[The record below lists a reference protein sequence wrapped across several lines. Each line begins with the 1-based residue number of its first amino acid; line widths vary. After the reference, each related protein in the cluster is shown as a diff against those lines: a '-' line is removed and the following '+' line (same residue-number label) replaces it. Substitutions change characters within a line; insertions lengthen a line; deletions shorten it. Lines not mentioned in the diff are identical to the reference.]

1 MNRSLLFQV
10 TALMATFTLLVA
22 LLMLYVLPS
31 RQAAVLE
38 ASMRGE
44 LASLAAAYSISVRS
58 ALEQQD
64 LSALEELNK
73 QISFDRRNPV
83 IVVINTSDDVPEIF
97 AVFPASE
104 AVETIEEIFGP
115 KYVAAERS
123 FESDII
129 DGRVAVMFKREALDR
144 RLWSLNQ
151 LIYFSFAFICLLQV
165 AFARQLS
172 TRVLI
177 PIIEAAKF
185 SDDLG
190 EREYSGKLQ
199 REKRQDEI
207 GTLVTSLRRLQVTL
221 RSQDR
226 ENRRLFLSLEDTVAE
241 RTAELTK
248 ALEAKDAFTASVS
261 HELRTPLHSIIASL
275 DLMADTA
282 AKPEDARNYLGIAR
296 RASQALLLLINELLD
311 FQRWEH
317 EKVTLL
323 TEPTKLHDFLSDIE
337 QTTAMLFDDSA
348 VRFVTEIDETR
359 DAKVMMDQQR
369 IGQILMNLLGNA
381 RKFTREGEVVLEV
394 SVLSRT
400 DFYTEFLFVVA
411 DTGIGI
417 DADHLE
423 RISEPYFQAGDGLN
437 RKFAGT
443 GLGLSIVRKLLDSM
457 GSKLNISSELDRG
470 SIFDFSL
477 KLRNLEWEA
486 DSQAKSSTQAT
497 SPQAA
502 GSSVSDLAFLYVE
515 DSETNQLVMSA
526 MMERL
531 GVKLT
536 MASSAKAGFDTLQ
549 KQDIDIVITDIQMPD
564 YSGLDLLSWIKQDPI
579 LGDKL
584 RVFACTANASSD
596 AVQEFE
602 DAGFESVL
610 TKPLDLQ
617 VLEKFLKRL

>member
-1 MNRSLLFQV
+1 
-10 TALMATFTLLVA
+10 MASFTLLVA
-22 LLMLYVLPS
+22 VLMLYVLPN

-38 ASMRGE
+38 ASMRDE
-44 LASLAAAYSISVRS
+44 LTSLAAAYSISVRS
-58 ALEQQD
+58 ALEKRD
-64 LSALEELNK
+64 LSALEELNE
-73 QISFDRRNPV
+73 QVSFDGRNP
-83 IVVINTSDDVPEIF
+83 IVAIINTSGDVPAIF

-104 AVETIEEIFGP
+104 EISSIDEIFGSN
-115 KYVAAERS
+115 YVAADRT
-123 FESDII
+123 FETNII
-129 DGRVAVMFKREALDR
+129 DGRVAVMFRREALER

-151 LIYFSFAFICLLQV
+151 LIYFSFAFICLLQI
-165 AFARQLS
+165 AFARQVS
-172 TRVLI
+172 TRVLT
-177 PIIEAAKF
+177 PISEAAGF
-185 SDDLG
+185 ADALG
-190 EREYSGKLQ
+190 ERQYTGKLR
-199 REKRQDEI
+199 REQRQDEI
-207 GTLVTSLRRLQVTL
+207 GTLAESLRRLQIRL

-226 ENRRLFLSLEDTVAE
+226 ENRALFLSLEDTVAE

-248 ALEAKDAFTASVS
+248 ALEAKEAFTASVS
-261 HELRTPLHSIIASL
+261 HELRTPLHSVIASL
-275 DLMADTA
+275 DLMTDAA
-282 AKPEDARNYLGIAR
+282 AKPEDTQNYLGIAR

-317 EKVTLL
+317 EKVILV
-323 TEPTKLHDFLSDIE
+323 TEPTELYDFLSDIE

-348 VRFVTEIDETR
+348 IRFVAEIDETR
-359 DAKVMMDQQR
+359 NARVMMDQQR

-400 DFYTEFLFVVA
+400 DFYTEFLFVVE

-417 DADHLE
+417 EADHLE

-437 RKFAGT
+437 RKFSGT

-470 SIFDFSL
+470 SVFDFSL

-486 DSQAKSSTQAT
+486 DKQTVASAREAV
-497 SPQAA
+497 PLEAD
-502 GSSVSDLAFLYVE
+502 SSVAFLDFLYVE

-536 MASSAKAGFDTLQ
+536 MASSAIEGFDILQ
-549 KQDIDIVITDIQMPD
+549 KQDIDIVITDIQMPEH
-564 YSGLDLLSWIKQDPI
+564 SGIDLLSWIKQDPF
-579 LGDKL
+579 LADKL
-584 RVFACTANASSD
+584 RVFACTANAGSD

-602 DAGFESVL
+602 AAGFESVL

-617 VLEKFLKRL
+617 VLEKFLGRL

>member
-1 MNRSLLFQV
+1 
-10 TALMATFTLLVA
+10 MASFTLLVA

-38 ASMRGE
+38 ASMRDE
-44 LASLAAAYSISVRS
+44 LTSLAAAYSISVRS

-64 LSALEELNK
+64 LSALEELNE
-73 QISFDRRNPV
+73 QVSFDGRNPV
-83 IVVINTSDDVPEIF
+83 VAVINTSEETPEIF

-104 AVETIEEIFGP
+104 EIATIDEIFGP
-115 KYVAAERS
+115 KYVAADRA
-123 FESDII
+123 FETDII

-144 RLWSLNQ
+144 RLWSLTQ

-177 PIIEAAKF
+177 PIIEAAGF
-185 SDDLG
+185 ADALG
-190 EREYSGKLQ
+190 EKKYSGKLR

-226 ENRRLFLSLEDTVAE
+226 ENRQLFLSLEDTVAE
-241 RTAELTK
+241 RTAELTA

-275 DLMADTA
+275 DLMADAA
-282 AKPEDARNYLGIAR
+282 AKPETAGNYLGIAR

-323 TEPTKLHDFLSDIE
+323 TEPTELYDFLSDIE
-337 QTTAMLFDDSA
+337 KTTAMLFDDSA
-348 VRFVTEIDETR
+348 IRFSAEIDDTR
-359 DAKVMMDQQR
+359 NARVMMDQQR

-400 DFYTEFLFVVA
+400 DFYTEFLFVVE

-437 RKFAGT
+437 RKYSGT

-457 GSKLNISSELDRG
+457 GSKLNISSQLDRG
-470 SIFDFSL
+470 SVFDFSL

-486 DSQAKSSTQAT
+486 GKQTDTITQVAAPQETDTLVSSL
-497 SPQAA
+497 
-502 GSSVSDLAFLYVE
+502 DFLYVE

-536 MASSAKAGFDTLQ
+536 MASSAKEGFDILQ
-549 KQDIDIVITDIQMPD
+549 KQDIDIVITDIQMPEH
-564 YSGLDLLSWIKQDPI
+564 SGIDLISWIKQDPV
-579 LGDKL
+579 LADKL
-584 RVFACTANASSD
+584 RVFACTANAGSD

-617 VLEKFLKRL
+617 VLEKFLARL

>member
-1 MNRSLLFQV
+1 
-10 TALMATFTLLVA
+10 MASFTLLVA

-38 ASMRGE
+38 ASMRDE
-44 LASLAAAYSISVRS
+44 LTSLAAAYSISVRS

-64 LSALEELNK
+64 LSALEELNE
-73 QISFDRRNPV
+73 QVSFDRRNPV
-83 IVVINTSDDVPEIF
+83 VAIINTSEETPEIF

-104 AVETIEEIFGP
+104 EIATIDEIFGP
-115 KYVAAERS
+115 KYVAADRA
-123 FESDII
+123 FETDII

-144 RLWSLNQ
+144 RLWSLTQ

-172 TRVLI
+172 TRILI
-177 PIIEAAKF
+177 PIIEAAGF
-185 SDDLG
+185 ADALG
-190 EREYSGKLQ
+190 EKKYSGKLR

-226 ENRRLFLSLEDTVAE
+226 ENQRLFLSLEDTVAE

-275 DLMADTA
+275 DLMADAA
-282 AKPEDARNYLGIAR
+282 AKPEEAKNYLGIAR

-323 TEPTKLHDFLSDIE
+323 TEPTELYDFLSDIE
-337 QTTAMLFDDSA
+337 KTTAMLFDDSPI
-348 VRFVTEIDETR
+348 RFSAEIDDTR
-359 DAKVMMDQQR
+359 NSRVMMDQQR

-400 DFYTEFLFVVA
+400 EFYTEFLFVVE

-437 RKFAGT
+437 RKYSGT

-457 GSKLNISSELDRG
+457 GSKLNISSQLDRG
-470 SIFDFSL
+470 SVFDFSL

-486 DSQAKSSTQAT
+486 DKQTDPITQITAPKETDSRVSSL
-497 SPQAA
+497 
-502 GSSVSDLAFLYVE
+502 DFLYVE

-536 MASSAKAGFDTLQ
+536 MASSAKEGFDILQ
-549 KQDIDIVITDIQMPD
+549 KQDIDIVITDIQMPEH
-564 YSGLDLLSWIKQDPI
+564 SGIDLISWIKQDPV
-579 LGDKL
+579 LADKL
-584 RVFACTANASSD
+584 RVFACTANAGSD

-617 VLEKFLKRL
+617 VLEKFLARL

>member
-1 MNRSLLFQV
+1 
-10 TALMATFTLLVA
+10 MASFTLLVA

-38 ASMRGE
+38 ASMRDE
-44 LASLAAAYSISVRS
+44 LTSLAAAYSISVRS

-64 LSALEELNK
+64 LSALEALNE
-73 QISFDRRNPV
+73 QVSFDGRNPV
-83 IVVINTSDDVPEIF
+83 VAVINTSEETPEIF

-104 AVETIEEIFGP
+104 EIATIDEIFGP
-115 KYVAAERS
+115 KYVAADRA
-123 FESDII
+123 FETDII

-144 RLWSLNQ
+144 RLWSLTQ

-177 PIIEAAKF
+177 PIIEAAGF
-185 SDDLG
+185 ADALG
-190 EREYSGKLQ
+190 EKKYSGKLR

-226 ENRRLFLSLEDTVAE
+226 ENQRLFLSLEDTVAE

-275 DLMADTA
+275 DLMADAA
-282 AKPEDARNYLGIAR
+282 AKPEEAKNYLGIAR

-323 TEPTKLHDFLSDIE
+323 TEPTELYDFLSDIE
-337 QTTAMLFDDSA
+337 KTTAMLFDDSA
-348 VRFVTEIDETR
+348 IRFSAKIDDTR
-359 DAKVMMDQQR
+359 NSRVMMDQQR

-400 DFYTEFLFVVA
+400 DFYTEFLFVVE
-411 DTGIGI
+411 DSGIGI

-437 RKFAGT
+437 RKYSGT

-457 GSKLNISSELDRG
+457 GSKLNISSQLDRG
-470 SIFDFSL
+470 SVFDFSL

-486 DSQAKSSTQAT
+486 DKQTDTITQVAAPQETDTLVSSL
-497 SPQAA
+497 
-502 GSSVSDLAFLYVE
+502 DFLYVE
-515 DSETNQLVMSA
+515 DSETNQLVMSV

-536 MASSAKAGFDTLQ
+536 MASSAKEGFDILQ
-549 KQDIDIVITDIQMPD
+549 KQDIDIVITDIQMPEH
-564 YSGLDLLSWIKQDPI
+564 SGIDLISWIKQDPV
-579 LGDKL
+579 LADKL
-584 RVFACTANASSD
+584 RVFACTANAGSD

-617 VLEKFLKRL
+617 VLEKFLARL

>member
-1 MNRSLLFQV
+1 
-10 TALMATFTLLVA
+10 MATFTLLVA

-73 QISFDRRNPV
+73 QISFDRRNPL

-323 TEPTKLHDFLSDIE
+323 TEPTELHDFLSDIE
-337 QTTAMLFDDSA
+337 QTTAMLSNA
-348 VRFVTEIDETR
+348 ANPPEI
-359 DAKVMMDQQR
+359 A
-369 IGQILMNLLGNA
+369 I
-381 RKFTREGEVVLEV
+381 
-394 SVLSRT
+394 
-400 DFYTEFLFVVA
+400 
-411 DTGIGI
+411 
-417 DADHLE
+417 E
-423 RISEPYFQAGDGLN
+423 RP
-437 RKFAGT
+437 GT
-443 GLGLSIVRKLLDSM
+443 
-457 GSKLNISSELDRG
+457 
-470 SIFDFSL
+470 
-477 KLRNLEWEA
+477 
-486 DSQAKSSTQAT
+486 
-497 SPQAA
+497 
-502 GSSVSDLAFLYVE
+502 
-515 DSETNQLVMSA
+515 
-526 MMERL
+526 
-531 GVKLT
+531 
-536 MASSAKAGFDTLQ
+536 
-549 KQDIDIVITDIQMPD
+549 
-564 YSGLDLLSWIKQDPI
+564 
-579 LGDKL
+579 
-584 RVFACTANASSD
+584 
-596 AVQEFE
+596 
-602 DAGFESVL
+602 
-610 TKPLDLQ
+610 
-617 VLEKFLKRL
+617 

>member
-1 MNRSLLFQV
+1 
-10 TALMATFTLLVA
+10 MASFTLLVA

-38 ASMRGE
+38 ASMRDE
-44 LASLAAAYSISVRS
+44 LTSLAAAYSISVRS

-64 LSALEELNK
+64 LSALEELNE
-73 QISFDRRNPV
+73 QVSFDGRNPV
-83 IVVINTSDDVPEIF
+83 VAVINTSEETPEIF

-104 AVETIEEIFGP
+104 EIATIDEIFGP
-115 KYVAAERS
+115 KYVAADRA
-123 FESDII
+123 FETDII

-144 RLWSLNQ
+144 RLWSLTQ

-177 PIIEAAKF
+177 PIIEAAGF
-185 SDDLG
+185 ADALG
-190 EREYSGKLQ
+190 EKKYSGKLR

-226 ENRRLFLSLEDTVAE
+226 ENRRLFLSLEDTVAK

-275 DLMADTA
+275 DLMADAA
-282 AKPEDARNYLGIAR
+282 AKPEEAKNYLGIAR

-323 TEPTKLHDFLSDIE
+323 TEPTELYDFLSDIE
-337 QTTAMLFDDSA
+337 KTTAMLFDDSA
-348 VRFVTEIDETR
+348 IRFSAEIDDTR
-359 DAKVMMDQQR
+359 NSRVMMDQQR

-400 DFYTEFLFVVA
+400 DFYTEFLFVVE

-437 RKFAGT
+437 RKYSGT

-457 GSKLNISSELDRG
+457 GSKLNISSQLDRG
-470 SIFDFSL
+470 SVFDFSL

-486 DSQAKSSTQAT
+486 DRQTDPITQITVPKETDSRVSSL
-497 SPQAA
+497 
-502 GSSVSDLAFLYVE
+502 DFLYVE

-536 MASSAKAGFDTLQ
+536 MASSAKEGFDILQ
-549 KQDIDIVITDIQMPD
+549 KQDIDIVITDIQMPEH
-564 YSGLDLLSWIKQDPI
+564 SGIDLISWIKQDPV
-579 LGDKL
+579 LADKL
-584 RVFACTANASSD
+584 RVFACTANAGSD

-617 VLEKFLKRL
+617 VLEKFLARL

>member
-1 MNRSLLFQV
+1 MGG
-10 TALMATFTLLVA
+10 FTLLVA

-38 ASMRGE
+38 ESMRDE
-44 LASLAAAYSISVRS
+44 LSSLAAAYSISVRS

-64 LSALEELNK
+64 LSALEELN
-73 QISFDRRNPV
+73 QQVSFDGRKP
-83 IVVINTSDDVPEIF
+83 IVAVINTSEDSQEIF

-104 AVETIEEIFGP
+104 EIATIDEIFGP
-115 KYVAAERS
+115 KYVAADRA
-123 FESDII
+123 FETDII

-144 RLWSLNQ
+144 RLWSLTQ

-177 PIIEAAKF
+177 PIIQAAGF
-185 SDDLG
+185 ADALG
-190 EREYSGKLQ
+190 ERQYSGKL
-199 REKRQDEI
+199 RTDKRQDEI
-207 GTLVTSLRRLQVTL
+207 GTLLTSLRRLQVTL
-221 RSQDR
+221 RGQDR

-248 ALEAKDAFTASVS
+248 ALAAKDAFTASVS

-317 EKVTLL
+317 EKVTLI
-323 TEPTKLHDFLSDIE
+323 TEPTELHEFLSDIE
-337 QTTAMLFDDSA
+337 KTTAMLFDDSA
-348 VRFVTEIDETR
+348 IRFVTEIDETR
-359 DAKVMMDQQR
+359 NARVMMDQQR
-369 IGQILMNLLGNA
+369 IGQILMNLLANA

-400 DFYTEFLFVVA
+400 DFYTEFLFVVE

-417 DADHLE
+417 DAAHLE
-423 RISEPYFQAGDGLN
+423 KVGEPYFQVGDGLN
-437 RKFAGT
+437 RKFSGT

-457 GSKLNISSELDRG
+457 GAKLNISSEVGKG
-470 SIFDFSL
+470 SVFDFAL
-477 KLRNLEWEA
+477 KLRNLEWDSENEA
-486 DSQAKSSTQAT
+486 QSIAQAT
-497 SPQAA
+497 SPQEAES
-502 GSSVSDLAFLYVE
+502 GISSLEFLYVE

-531 GVKLT
+531 GVKLR
-536 MASSAKAGFDTLQ
+536 MASSAKAGFDILQ
-549 KQDIDIVITDIQMPD
+549 AQDIDIVITDIQMPEH
-564 YSGLDLLSWIKQDPI
+564 SGLDLVSWIKQDPA
-579 LGDKL
+579 LADKL

-617 VLEKFLKRL
+617 VLEKFLKQL

>member
-1 MNRSLLFQV
+1 VNRSLLVQV
-10 TALMATFTLLVA
+10 TALMAAFTLLVA

-38 ASMRGE
+38 ASMRDE
-44 LASLAAAYSISVRS
+44 LSSLAAAYSISVRS

-64 LSALEELNK
+64 LSALEELNE
-73 QISFDRRNPV
+73 QVSFDGRNP
-83 IVVINTSDDVPEIF
+83 IVAVINTSDETPEIF

-104 AVETIEEIFGP
+104 EIVTIDEIFGP
-115 KYVAAERS
+115 KYVAADRA
-123 FESDII
+123 FETDII
-129 DGRVAVMFKREALDR
+129 NGRVAVMLKREALDR
-144 RLWSLNQ
+144 RLWSLTQ
-151 LIYFSFAFICLLQV
+151 LIYFSFAFICMLQV

-172 TRVLI
+172 TRILI
-177 PIIEAAKF
+177 PIIEAAGF
-185 SDDLG
+185 ADALG
-190 EREYSGKLQ
+190 EKNYSGKLR
-199 REKRQDEI
+199 REMRQDEI

-241 RTAELTK
+241 RTEELTK

-275 DLMADTA
+275 DLMADAA
-282 AKPEDARNYLGIAR
+282 AKPEEARNYLGIAR

-317 EKVTLL
+317 EKVTLV
-323 TEPTKLHDFLSDIE
+323 TEPTELYDFLSDIE
-337 QTTAMLFDDSA
+337 KTTAMLFDDSTI
-348 VRFVTEIDETR
+348 RFVAEIEETR
-359 DAKVMMDQQR
+359 NARVMMDQQR

-381 RKFTREGEVVLEV
+381 RKFTRDGEVVLEV

-400 DFYTEFLFVVA
+400 DFYTEFLFVVE

-417 DADHLE
+417 DTAHLE

-437 RKFAGT
+437 RKFSGT

-457 GSKLNISSELDRG
+457 GAKLNISSELDRG
-470 SIFDFSL
+470 SVFDFSL
-477 KLRNLEWEA
+477 KLRNLEWESDNPVDA
-486 DSQAKSSTQAT
+486 NAVKAVPLETES
-497 SPQAA
+497 
-502 GSSVSDLAFLYVE
+502 GVSFLDFLYVE

-531 GVKLT
+531 GVKFT
-536 MASSAKAGFDTLQ
+536 MASSAKEGFDILQ
-549 KQDIDIVITDIQMPD
+549 KQDIDIVITDIQMPEH
-564 YSGLDLLSWIKQDPI
+564 SGIDLLSWIKKDPV
-579 LGDKL
+579 LADKL
-584 RVFACTANASSD
+584 RVFACTANAGSD

-602 DAGFESVL
+602 EAGFEAVL

-617 VLEKFLKRL
+617 VLEKFLERL